1 MNIIID
7 SNILFSALIKDS
19 VTRKIILEYNGCFLF
34 PYIIFEEMEEHK
46 EELLEKTGL
55 EKEEFDNLLNLIL
68 KKVIIVPK
76 EVLKKYKK
84 EALEIVKD
92 IDVDDFIFVACALAY
107 DNSLIWTKDR
117 RLKEQDKVRIY
128 NTKEIIKLL
137 DITF

>member
-1 MNIIID
+1 MRIIID

-68 KKVIIVPK
+68 KKV
-76 EVLKKYKK
+76 KK